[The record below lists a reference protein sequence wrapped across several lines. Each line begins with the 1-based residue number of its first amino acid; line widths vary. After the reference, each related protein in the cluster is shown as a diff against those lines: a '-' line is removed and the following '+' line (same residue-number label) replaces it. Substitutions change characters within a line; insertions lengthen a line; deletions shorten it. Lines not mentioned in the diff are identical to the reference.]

1 MRTPGF
7 PQVIPTA
14 CFLRLRTFAGMW
26 YHDTSTARP
35 TPENNNTALQ
45 HFRNAIALEPTL
57 AVATAA
63 PLFVFMWRQA
73 NHWPADVVSDN
84 AELSRLA
91 DRIKELD
98 TDDAPALSSLGL
110 ALFYTRVNCEVGIEM
125 VDRAIRSNPNYAQAD
140 ISRG

>member
-1 MRTPGF
+1 MPMRLPKLYRGL
-7 PQVIPTA
+7 PYLYRPT
-14 CFLRLRTFAGMW
+14 
-26 YHDTSTARP
+26 

-57 AVATAA
+57 AVAYGCAA
-63 PLFVFMWRQA
+63 VCFMWRQT

-125 VDRAIRSNPNYAQAD
+125 VDRAIRSNPNYAQAY